1 VGDNNMKIRMLTNF
15 PRGSGGHYREGEVY
29 EFANDVARR
38 WIERGRAEE
47 VKERREPRPKT
58 EKEED

>member
-1 VGDNNMKIRMLTNF
+1 MKIRMLINF
-15 PRGSGGHYREGEVY
+15 PRGGGGYYQEGEVY

-47 VKERREPRPKT
+47 VKERREPRPKD
-58 EKEED
+58 KEQD